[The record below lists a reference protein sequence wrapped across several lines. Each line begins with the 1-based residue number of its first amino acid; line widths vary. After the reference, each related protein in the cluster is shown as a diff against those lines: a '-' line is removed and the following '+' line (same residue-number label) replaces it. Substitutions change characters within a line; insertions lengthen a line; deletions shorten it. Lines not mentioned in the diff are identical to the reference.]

1 MKKKIIIA
9 VTGGIAAYKAAD
21 VISALISMQNEVKVI
36 ATDNALNFVT
46 SNVLNVISKGNYVTE
61 TPGETKHIELAKW
74 CDAFVVVPATA
85 KFKNWRENRKTV
97 VTQPKGDIVDGEFTD
112 IDEETEEDS
121 E

>member
-1 MKKKIIIA
+1 MENNEIMNNNEGVI
-9 VTGGIAAYKAAD
+9 VTPTGGIVRAASDGGMKLATTIGLAMIAGALTYK
-21 VISALISMQNEVKVI
+21 
-36 ATDNALNFVT
+36 
-46 SNVLNVISKGNYVTE
+46 
-61 TPGETKHIELAKW
+61 
-74 CDAFVVVPATA
+74 FVVVPATA